1 MSILSDETKILPG
14 LNEIIIA
21 GTKVDKHEL
30 QDLIEK
36 EIKVADQ
43 CIRFLELI
51 GVKHIFG
58 IQSSSNLPLYDALC
72 ASEIRLIVPKNE
84 AGAGYSVSKYAGV
97 SGNLGVCIL
106 AGTVGLNNAIGGIG
120 EAFVNKS
127 SVLII
132 SGSPSRA
139 RLHRGGIQN
148 LDTISVTQSIT
159 KHSCLVNREEDV
171 LPELLKAA
179 VIATTPPF
187 GPVHISIPV
196 DIQCCTV
203 SNVSKF
209 TAEIDPFLPA
219 YDRSALNAA
228 IDLIDSVDAGI
239 IYAGHGA
246 KKYSSLLKD
255 LARKL
260 GWPVIATPR
269 GKGILED
276 DFELYMGNY
285 GMFCADFTKQ
295 FVEEYKP
302 GCLLI
307 LGTGLKEVS
316 ITDFDDRLLKDKKI
330 IHIDSDRKELNKVF
344 EVDLP
349 VYFDLGMAFPALI
362 AECQP
367 KPRVSFQKTMFN
379 QPYKKNHSGASV
391 RYFLEQLSEYFPEKS
406 IILSDIGEF
415 MTFVFKY
422 LPIKKDLYFDIST
435 NYAAMGNAVGGS
447 LGACL
452 SLPDYQTIV
461 ITGDGGFFMNGM
473 EILTA
478 HEYNLPI
485 IYVIINN
492 AMLGFVVNGL
502 KVLMGRTN
510 DHAMQKRIEL
520 AEMYKVA
527 GIPGLTIRENED
539 LAQIPGFI
547 SGLDGPCIIELVI
560 DNSEQSPMMDRLLM
574 LKQIYDV

>member
-1 MSILSDETKILPG
+1 M
-14 LNEIIIA
+14 NIIMIA
-21 GTKVDKHEL
+21 GTKVDKQRL
-30 QDLIEK
+30 KDLIEK

-43 CIRFLELI
+43 CIRFFELI

-72 ASEIRLIVPKNE
+72 TSNIKLIVPKNE
-84 AGAGYSVSKYAGV
+84 AGAGYSASKYAGV
-97 SGNLGVCIL
+97 SGNLGVCLL
-106 AGTVGLNNAIGGIG
+106 AGTVGLSNAIGGIG
-120 EAFVNKS
+120 DAFINKHP
-127 SVLII
+127 VLII

-139 RLHRGGIQN
+139 RLNRGGIQD
-148 LDTISVTQSIT
+148 LDTISITKSIT
-159 KHSCLVNREEDV
+159 KHSYLVNREEDV

-179 VIATTPPF
+179 VIATTPPY

-196 DIQCCTV
+196 DIQCCTMLKV
-203 SNVSKF
+203 NKF
-209 TAEIDPFLPA
+209 TAEIDTTPA
-219 YDRSALNAA
+219 YDRLALDAA
-228 IDLIDSVDAGI
+228 IDLIDSVNEGI
-239 IYAGHGA
+239 IYTGNGA
-246 KKYSSLLKD
+246 KKYSSLVKELV
-255 LARKL
+255 RKL

-276 DFELYMGNY
+276 DFELYFGNY

-295 FVEEYKP
+295 FVENYKP

-307 LGTGLKEVS
+307 LGTSLKEVS

-330 IHIDSDRKELNKVF
+330 IHIDYDKKELNKVF
-344 EVDLP
+344 KVDIP
-349 VYFDLGMAFPALI
+349 VYFDLGMALPAMI
-362 AECQP
+362 AECHP

-379 QPYKKNHSGASV
+379 QPYKKNHSGVSV
-391 RYFLEQLSEYFPEKS
+391 RYFLEQLTEYLPIKS
-406 IILSDIGEF
+406 IILADIGEF

-422 LPIKKDLYFDIST
+422 LPIKKGLYFDIST
-435 NYAAMGNAVGGS
+435 NYGAMGNAVGGS

-478 HEYNLPI
+478 YEYNLPI

-492 AMLGFVVNGL
+492 AMLGLVANGQ

-510 DHAMQKRIEL
+510 DHSMQKRIEL
-520 AEMYKVA
+520 AEMFKAA

-539 LAQIPGFI
+539 LPQIPGFI
-547 SGLDGPCIIELVI
+547 SGLTGPCIIELVT

-574 LKQIYDV
+574 LKQIYGA